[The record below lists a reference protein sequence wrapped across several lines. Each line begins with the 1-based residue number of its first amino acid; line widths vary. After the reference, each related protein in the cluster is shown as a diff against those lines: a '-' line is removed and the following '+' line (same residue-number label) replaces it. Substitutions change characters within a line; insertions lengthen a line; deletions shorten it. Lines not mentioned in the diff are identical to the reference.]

1 MWVYSNYNS
10 YREWE
15 APPLELPARRVP
27 ESTRRL
33 DGHATA
39 VGIGSRYFIS
49 TPRYPLPHPTTPP
62 TGRFKSRIT
71 PFRFVPFS
79 PGLSHLLPFSAM
91 GRSASGSGSES
102 AAPSAR
108 ASLCAAPHAEEERCV
123 SCAAPARAP
132 ETNTLKCADRSTDTA
147 FRRPL
152 ASRVGCKP
160 GTLARIRSCACS
172 RAVSSTFCFLG
183 DCSGEDSVP
192 LLGPACSPT
201 GRLLRR
207 AGGSDCSGVLPPAA
221 SVAVASP
228 GVVCFV
234 CLRPVSSVSNAGAL

>member
-1 MWVYSNYNS
+1 MDRACGPGACPV
-10 YREWE
+10 
-15 APPLELPARRVP
+15 
-27 ESTRRL
+27 
-33 DGHATA
+33 
-39 VGIGSRYFIS
+39 
-49 TPRYPLPHPTTPP
+49 PHPCHSPP
-62 TGRFKSRIT
+62 TRGRFESVKTRIT
-71 PFRFVPFS
+71 LFRFALFS

-91 GRSASGSGSES
+91 GRSASAGSGSES

-108 ASLCAAPHAEEERCV
+108 ASLCAAPRAGEERCV

-132 ETNTLKCADRSTDTA
+132 ETNTLRCADRSTDTA

-183 DCSGEDSVP
+183 DCSGEDSS
-192 LLGPACSPT
+192 LLGPAICSPT

-207 AGGSDCSGVLPPAA
+207 AGGSDSSGVLPPAA

-228 GVVCFV
+228 GVVCFG
-234 CLRPVSSVSNAGAL
+234 CLRPFSSVSNAGAL

>member
-1 MWVYSNYNS
+1 MWTLDSGKRS
-10 YREWE
+10 P
-15 APPLELPARRVP
+15 ATQPPLSAHTGHF
-27 ESTRRL
+27 ESVKTRIIL
-33 DGHATA
+33 
-39 VGIGSRYFIS
+39 
-49 TPRYPLPHPTTPP
+49 
-62 TGRFKSRIT
+62 
-71 PFRFVPFS
+71 FRFALFS

-91 GRSASGSGSES
+91 GRSASAGSGSES

-108 ASLCAAPHAEEERCV
+108 ASLCAAPRAREERCV

-172 RAVSSTFCFLG
+172 RAVSSTSCFLG
-183 DCSGEDSVP
+183 DCSGEGSVS
-192 LLGPACSPT
+192 LLGPAACSPT

-228 GVVCFV
+228 GVACFG